1 MSTLKVDDDIAQL
14 QALPKDILAQEKA
27 ITALTGQSVDQKWFV
42 VHGASPQQTL
52 ERLEAFTPALAQAQK
67 AGEIAR
73 WRTLPL
79 NSLARQKSDLT
90 LLRDAA
96 PAVTNVLKSAGLS
109 AVSPNLDAMPVSVDA
124 WLESPASEGWRLLWL
139 TLPDGESG
147 VLVPVDGA
155 KNSAHLGELAA
166 RHDGVVWVD
175 RKASF
180 DGLFALYRT
189 LLTGLL
195 FAALAVIA
203 CGAMLRL
210 GWRKGLISL
219 VPSVLSLS
227 CGLAVLAATGHPVNL
242 FSLLALVLVLGIGIN
257 YTLFFSNPR
266 GTPLT
271 SMLAIT
277 LAMMTTLLTL
287 GMLVFSATQAIS
299 SFGIVLVSA
308 VALTAALLLAGCS
321 HSTDTKETR
330 PQAWLQ
336 PGTKVTLPPPGISP
350 AVSSQQL
357 LTGSFNG
364 QTQSL
369 LVMLNAD
376 AHKVTLAGLSS
387 VGIRLFL
394 ATYDETGIHT
404 EQSIVVPQL
413 PPASQVLADV
423 MLSHWP
429 ISAWQPQLPKGWT
442 LTDNG
447 DRRELRNASGKLVT
461 EIVYLQRKGKREPIS
476 IEQHVFKYHIT
487 IQYLGD

>member
-1 MSTLKVDDDIAQL
+1 MN
-14 QALPKDILAQEKA
+14 
-27 ITALTGQSVDQKWFV
+27 
-42 VHGASPQQTL
+42 
-52 ERLEAFTPALAQAQK
+52 AF
-67 AGEIAR
+67 
-73 WRTLPL
+73 
-79 NSLARQKSDLT
+79 
-90 LLRDAA
+90 
-96 PAVTNVLKSAGLS
+96 
-109 AVSPNLDAMPVSVDA
+109 
-124 WLESPASEGWRLLWL
+124 
-139 TLPDGESG
+139 
-147 VLVPVDGA
+147 
-155 KNSAHLGELAA
+155 
-166 RHDGVVWVD
+166 
-175 RKASF
+175 
-180 DGLFALYRT
+180 YR
-189 LLTGLL
+189 
-195 FAALAVIA
+195 
-203 CGAMLRL
+203 
-210 GWRKGLISL
+210 
-219 VPSVLSLS
+219 
-227 CGLAVLAATGHPVNL
+227 
-242 FSLLALVLVLGIGIN
+242 
-257 YTLFFSNPR
+257 
-266 GTPLT
+266 
-271 SMLAIT
+271 
-277 LAMMTTLLTL
+277 
-287 GMLVFSATQAIS
+287 
-299 SFGIVLVSA
+299 A
-308 VALTAALLLAGCS
+308 VALAAALLLAGCS

-336 PGTKVTLPPPGISP
+336 PGTRVTLPPPGISP

-394 ATYDETGIHT
+394 ATYDESGIHT

>member
-1 MSTLKVDDDIAQL
+1 MN
-14 QALPKDILAQEKA
+14 
-27 ITALTGQSVDQKWFV
+27 
-42 VHGASPQQTL
+42 
-52 ERLEAFTPALAQAQK
+52 AF
-67 AGEIAR
+67 
-73 WRTLPL
+73 
-79 NSLARQKSDLT
+79 
-90 LLRDAA
+90 
-96 PAVTNVLKSAGLS
+96 
-109 AVSPNLDAMPVSVDA
+109 
-124 WLESPASEGWRLLWL
+124 
-139 TLPDGESG
+139 
-147 VLVPVDGA
+147 
-155 KNSAHLGELAA
+155 
-166 RHDGVVWVD
+166 
-175 RKASF
+175 
-180 DGLFALYRT
+180 YRA
-189 LLTGLL
+189 
-195 FAALAVIA
+195 AALA
-203 CGAMLRL
+203 
-210 GWRKGLISL
+210 
-219 VPSVLSLS
+219 
-227 CGLAVLAATGHPVNL
+227 AT
-242 FSLLALVLVLGIGIN
+242 
-257 YTLFFSNPR
+257 
-266 GTPLT
+266 
-271 SMLAIT
+271 
-277 LAMMTTLLTL
+277 
-287 GMLVFSATQAIS
+287 
-299 SFGIVLVSA
+299 
-308 VALTAALLLAGCS
+308 LLLAGCS
-321 HSTDTKETR
+321 HSTDTQETR

-336 PGTKVTLPPPGISP
+336 PGTRVTLPPPGISP

-442 LTDNG
+442 LTDTG

>member
-1 MSTLKVDDDIAQL
+1 MN
-14 QALPKDILAQEKA
+14 
-27 ITALTGQSVDQKWFV
+27 
-42 VHGASPQQTL
+42 
-52 ERLEAFTPALAQAQK
+52 AF
-67 AGEIAR
+67 
-73 WRTLPL
+73 
-79 NSLARQKSDLT
+79 
-90 LLRDAA
+90 
-96 PAVTNVLKSAGLS
+96 
-109 AVSPNLDAMPVSVDA
+109 
-124 WLESPASEGWRLLWL
+124 
-139 TLPDGESG
+139 
-147 VLVPVDGA
+147 
-155 KNSAHLGELAA
+155 
-166 RHDGVVWVD
+166 
-175 RKASF
+175 
-180 DGLFALYRT
+180 YR
-189 LLTGLL
+189 
-195 FAALAVIA
+195 
-203 CGAMLRL
+203 
-210 GWRKGLISL
+210 
-219 VPSVLSLS
+219 
-227 CGLAVLAATGHPVNL
+227 
-242 FSLLALVLVLGIGIN
+242 
-257 YTLFFSNPR
+257 
-266 GTPLT
+266 
-271 SMLAIT
+271 
-277 LAMMTTLLTL
+277 
-287 GMLVFSATQAIS
+287 
-299 SFGIVLVSA
+299 A

-336 PGTKVTLPPPGISP
+336 PGTRVTLPPPGISP

-429 ISAWQPQLPKGWT
+429 ISTWQPQLPKGWT
-442 LTDNG
+442 LTDTG

>member
-1 MSTLKVDDDIAQL
+1 M
-14 QALPKDILAQEKA
+14 
-27 ITALTGQSVDQKWFV
+27 
-42 VHGASPQQTL
+42 
-52 ERLEAFTPALAQAQK
+52 
-67 AGEIAR
+67 
-73 WRTLPL
+73 
-79 NSLARQKSDLT
+79 N
-90 LLRDAA
+90 
-96 PAVTNVLKSAGLS
+96 AV
-109 AVSPNLDAMPVSVDA
+109 
-124 WLESPASEGWRLLWL
+124 
-139 TLPDGESG
+139 
-147 VLVPVDGA
+147 
-155 KNSAHLGELAA
+155 
-166 RHDGVVWVD
+166 
-175 RKASF
+175 
-180 DGLFALYRT
+180 YR
-189 LLTGLL
+189 
-195 FAALAVIA
+195 
-203 CGAMLRL
+203 
-210 GWRKGLISL
+210 
-219 VPSVLSLS
+219 
-227 CGLAVLAATGHPVNL
+227 
-242 FSLLALVLVLGIGIN
+242 
-257 YTLFFSNPR
+257 
-266 GTPLT
+266 
-271 SMLAIT
+271 
-277 LAMMTTLLTL
+277 
-287 GMLVFSATQAIS
+287 
-299 SFGIVLVSA
+299 A
-308 VALTAALLLAGCS
+308 VALAAALLLAGCS
-321 HSTDTKETR
+321 HSTDTQKTR

-394 ATYDETGIHT
+394 ATYDESGIHT

-442 LTDNG
+442 LKDNG

>member
-1 MSTLKVDDDIAQL
+1 MN
-14 QALPKDILAQEKA
+14 
-27 ITALTGQSVDQKWFV
+27 
-42 VHGASPQQTL
+42 
-52 ERLEAFTPALAQAQK
+52 AF
-67 AGEIAR
+67 
-73 WRTLPL
+73 
-79 NSLARQKSDLT
+79 
-90 LLRDAA
+90 
-96 PAVTNVLKSAGLS
+96 
-109 AVSPNLDAMPVSVDA
+109 
-124 WLESPASEGWRLLWL
+124 
-139 TLPDGESG
+139 
-147 VLVPVDGA
+147 
-155 KNSAHLGELAA
+155 
-166 RHDGVVWVD
+166 
-175 RKASF
+175 
-180 DGLFALYRT
+180 YR
-189 LLTGLL
+189 
-195 FAALAVIA
+195 
-203 CGAMLRL
+203 
-210 GWRKGLISL
+210 
-219 VPSVLSLS
+219 
-227 CGLAVLAATGHPVNL
+227 
-242 FSLLALVLVLGIGIN
+242 
-257 YTLFFSNPR
+257 
-266 GTPLT
+266 
-271 SMLAIT
+271 
-277 LAMMTTLLTL
+277 
-287 GMLVFSATQAIS
+287 
-299 SFGIVLVSA
+299 A
-308 VALTAALLLAGCS
+308 VALAAALLLAGCS

-336 PGTKVTLPPPGISP
+336 PGTRVTLPPPGISP

-394 ATYDETGIHT
+394 ATYDKTGIHT

-429 ISAWQPQLPKGWT
+429 ISVWQPQLPKGWT

>member
-1 MSTLKVDDDIAQL
+1 MN
-14 QALPKDILAQEKA
+14 
-27 ITALTGQSVDQKWFV
+27 
-42 VHGASPQQTL
+42 
-52 ERLEAFTPALAQAQK
+52 AF
-67 AGEIAR
+67 
-73 WRTLPL
+73 
-79 NSLARQKSDLT
+79 
-90 LLRDAA
+90 
-96 PAVTNVLKSAGLS
+96 
-109 AVSPNLDAMPVSVDA
+109 
-124 WLESPASEGWRLLWL
+124 
-139 TLPDGESG
+139 
-147 VLVPVDGA
+147 
-155 KNSAHLGELAA
+155 
-166 RHDGVVWVD
+166 
-175 RKASF
+175 
-180 DGLFALYRT
+180 YR
-189 LLTGLL
+189 
-195 FAALAVIA
+195 
-203 CGAMLRL
+203 
-210 GWRKGLISL
+210 
-219 VPSVLSLS
+219 
-227 CGLAVLAATGHPVNL
+227 
-242 FSLLALVLVLGIGIN
+242 
-257 YTLFFSNPR
+257 
-266 GTPLT
+266 
-271 SMLAIT
+271 
-277 LAMMTTLLTL
+277 
-287 GMLVFSATQAIS
+287 
-299 SFGIVLVSA
+299 A

-321 HSTDTKETR
+321 HSTNTQETR

-336 PGTKVTLPPPGISP
+336 PGTRVTLPPPGISP

-394 ATYDETGIHT
+394 ATYDESGIHT

-442 LTDNG
+442 LTDTG

>member
-1 MSTLKVDDDIAQL
+1 M
-14 QALPKDILAQEKA
+14 
-27 ITALTGQSVDQKWFV
+27 
-42 VHGASPQQTL
+42 
-52 ERLEAFTPALAQAQK
+52 
-67 AGEIAR
+67 
-73 WRTLPL
+73 
-79 NSLARQKSDLT
+79 N
-90 LLRDAA
+90 
-96 PAVTNVLKSAGLS
+96 AV
-109 AVSPNLDAMPVSVDA
+109 
-124 WLESPASEGWRLLWL
+124 
-139 TLPDGESG
+139 
-147 VLVPVDGA
+147 
-155 KNSAHLGELAA
+155 
-166 RHDGVVWVD
+166 
-175 RKASF
+175 
-180 DGLFALYRT
+180 YR
-189 LLTGLL
+189 
-195 FAALAVIA
+195 
-203 CGAMLRL
+203 
-210 GWRKGLISL
+210 
-219 VPSVLSLS
+219 
-227 CGLAVLAATGHPVNL
+227 
-242 FSLLALVLVLGIGIN
+242 
-257 YTLFFSNPR
+257 
-266 GTPLT
+266 
-271 SMLAIT
+271 
-277 LAMMTTLLTL
+277 
-287 GMLVFSATQAIS
+287 
-299 SFGIVLVSA
+299 A
-308 VALTAALLLAGCS
+308 VALAAALLLAGCS

-394 ATYDETGIHT
+394 ATYDESGIHT

-447 DRRELRNASGKLVT
+447 ERRELRNASGKLVT

-476 IEQHVFKYHIT
+476 IEQHVFNYHIT

>member
-1 MSTLKVDDDIAQL
+1 MN
-14 QALPKDILAQEKA
+14 
-27 ITALTGQSVDQKWFV
+27 
-42 VHGASPQQTL
+42 
-52 ERLEAFTPALAQAQK
+52 AF
-67 AGEIAR
+67 
-73 WRTLPL
+73 
-79 NSLARQKSDLT
+79 
-90 LLRDAA
+90 
-96 PAVTNVLKSAGLS
+96 
-109 AVSPNLDAMPVSVDA
+109 
-124 WLESPASEGWRLLWL
+124 
-139 TLPDGESG
+139 
-147 VLVPVDGA
+147 
-155 KNSAHLGELAA
+155 
-166 RHDGVVWVD
+166 
-175 RKASF
+175 
-180 DGLFALYRT
+180 YR
-189 LLTGLL
+189 
-195 FAALAVIA
+195 
-203 CGAMLRL
+203 
-210 GWRKGLISL
+210 
-219 VPSVLSLS
+219 
-227 CGLAVLAATGHPVNL
+227 
-242 FSLLALVLVLGIGIN
+242 
-257 YTLFFSNPR
+257 
-266 GTPLT
+266 
-271 SMLAIT
+271 
-277 LAMMTTLLTL
+277 
-287 GMLVFSATQAIS
+287 
-299 SFGIVLVSA
+299 A

-321 HSTDTKETR
+321 HSTATQETR

-336 PGTKVTLPPPGISP
+336 PGTRVTLPPPGISP

-376 AHKVTLAGLSS
+376 AHKVTPAGLSS

>member
-1 MSTLKVDDDIAQL
+1 MN
-14 QALPKDILAQEKA
+14 
-27 ITALTGQSVDQKWFV
+27 
-42 VHGASPQQTL
+42 
-52 ERLEAFTPALAQAQK
+52 AF
-67 AGEIAR
+67 
-73 WRTLPL
+73 
-79 NSLARQKSDLT
+79 
-90 LLRDAA
+90 
-96 PAVTNVLKSAGLS
+96 
-109 AVSPNLDAMPVSVDA
+109 
-124 WLESPASEGWRLLWL
+124 
-139 TLPDGESG
+139 
-147 VLVPVDGA
+147 
-155 KNSAHLGELAA
+155 
-166 RHDGVVWVD
+166 
-175 RKASF
+175 
-180 DGLFALYRT
+180 YR
-189 LLTGLL
+189 
-195 FAALAVIA
+195 
-203 CGAMLRL
+203 
-210 GWRKGLISL
+210 
-219 VPSVLSLS
+219 
-227 CGLAVLAATGHPVNL
+227 
-242 FSLLALVLVLGIGIN
+242 
-257 YTLFFSNPR
+257 
-266 GTPLT
+266 
-271 SMLAIT
+271 
-277 LAMMTTLLTL
+277 
-287 GMLVFSATQAIS
+287 
-299 SFGIVLVSA
+299 A
-308 VALTAALLLAGCS
+308 VALAAALLLAGCS

-394 ATYDETGIHT
+394 ATYDESGIHT

-461 EIVYLQRKGKREPIS
+461 EIIYLQRKGKREPIS

>member
-1 MSTLKVDDDIAQL
+1 M
-14 QALPKDILAQEKA
+14 
-27 ITALTGQSVDQKWFV
+27 
-42 VHGASPQQTL
+42 
-52 ERLEAFTPALAQAQK
+52 
-67 AGEIAR
+67 
-73 WRTLPL
+73 
-79 NSLARQKSDLT
+79 N
-90 LLRDAA
+90 
-96 PAVTNVLKSAGLS
+96 AV
-109 AVSPNLDAMPVSVDA
+109 
-124 WLESPASEGWRLLWL
+124 
-139 TLPDGESG
+139 
-147 VLVPVDGA
+147 
-155 KNSAHLGELAA
+155 
-166 RHDGVVWVD
+166 
-175 RKASF
+175 
-180 DGLFALYRT
+180 YR
-189 LLTGLL
+189 
-195 FAALAVIA
+195 
-203 CGAMLRL
+203 
-210 GWRKGLISL
+210 
-219 VPSVLSLS
+219 
-227 CGLAVLAATGHPVNL
+227 
-242 FSLLALVLVLGIGIN
+242 
-257 YTLFFSNPR
+257 
-266 GTPLT
+266 
-271 SMLAIT
+271 
-277 LAMMTTLLTL
+277 
-287 GMLVFSATQAIS
+287 
-299 SFGIVLVSA
+299 A
-308 VALTAALLLAGCS
+308 VALAAALLLAGCS

-369 LVMLNAD
+369 LVMLSAD

-394 ATYDETGIHT
+394 ATYDESGIHT

>member
-1 MSTLKVDDDIAQL
+1 MN
-14 QALPKDILAQEKA
+14 
-27 ITALTGQSVDQKWFV
+27 
-42 VHGASPQQTL
+42 
-52 ERLEAFTPALAQAQK
+52 AF
-67 AGEIAR
+67 
-73 WRTLPL
+73 
-79 NSLARQKSDLT
+79 
-90 LLRDAA
+90 
-96 PAVTNVLKSAGLS
+96 
-109 AVSPNLDAMPVSVDA
+109 
-124 WLESPASEGWRLLWL
+124 
-139 TLPDGESG
+139 
-147 VLVPVDGA
+147 
-155 KNSAHLGELAA
+155 
-166 RHDGVVWVD
+166 
-175 RKASF
+175 
-180 DGLFALYRT
+180 YR
-189 LLTGLL
+189 
-195 FAALAVIA
+195 
-203 CGAMLRL
+203 
-210 GWRKGLISL
+210 
-219 VPSVLSLS
+219 
-227 CGLAVLAATGHPVNL
+227 
-242 FSLLALVLVLGIGIN
+242 
-257 YTLFFSNPR
+257 
-266 GTPLT
+266 
-271 SMLAIT
+271 
-277 LAMMTTLLTL
+277 
-287 GMLVFSATQAIS
+287 
-299 SFGIVLVSA
+299 A

-321 HSTDTKETR
+321 HPTDTQETR

-336 PGTKVTLPPPGISP
+336 PGTRVTLPPPGISP

-442 LTDNG
+442 LTDTG

>member
-1 MSTLKVDDDIAQL
+1 MN
-14 QALPKDILAQEKA
+14 
-27 ITALTGQSVDQKWFV
+27 
-42 VHGASPQQTL
+42 
-52 ERLEAFTPALAQAQK
+52 AF
-67 AGEIAR
+67 
-73 WRTLPL
+73 
-79 NSLARQKSDLT
+79 
-90 LLRDAA
+90 
-96 PAVTNVLKSAGLS
+96 
-109 AVSPNLDAMPVSVDA
+109 
-124 WLESPASEGWRLLWL
+124 
-139 TLPDGESG
+139 
-147 VLVPVDGA
+147 
-155 KNSAHLGELAA
+155 
-166 RHDGVVWVD
+166 
-175 RKASF
+175 
-180 DGLFALYRT
+180 YR
-189 LLTGLL
+189 
-195 FAALAVIA
+195 
-203 CGAMLRL
+203 
-210 GWRKGLISL
+210 
-219 VPSVLSLS
+219 
-227 CGLAVLAATGHPVNL
+227 
-242 FSLLALVLVLGIGIN
+242 
-257 YTLFFSNPR
+257 
-266 GTPLT
+266 
-271 SMLAIT
+271 
-277 LAMMTTLLTL
+277 
-287 GMLVFSATQAIS
+287 
-299 SFGIVLVSA
+299 A

-321 HSTDTKETR
+321 HSTDTQETR

-336 PGTKVTLPPPGISP
+336 PGTRVTLPPPVIST

-442 LTDNG
+442 LTDTG

>member
-1 MSTLKVDDDIAQL
+1 MN
-14 QALPKDILAQEKA
+14 
-27 ITALTGQSVDQKWFV
+27 
-42 VHGASPQQTL
+42 
-52 ERLEAFTPALAQAQK
+52 AF
-67 AGEIAR
+67 
-73 WRTLPL
+73 
-79 NSLARQKSDLT
+79 
-90 LLRDAA
+90 
-96 PAVTNVLKSAGLS
+96 
-109 AVSPNLDAMPVSVDA
+109 
-124 WLESPASEGWRLLWL
+124 
-139 TLPDGESG
+139 
-147 VLVPVDGA
+147 
-155 KNSAHLGELAA
+155 
-166 RHDGVVWVD
+166 
-175 RKASF
+175 
-180 DGLFALYRT
+180 YRA
-189 LLTGLL
+189 
-195 FAALAVIA
+195 F
-203 CGAMLRL
+203 
-210 GWRKGLISL
+210 
-219 VPSVLSLS
+219 
-227 CGLAVLAATGHPVNL
+227 
-242 FSLLALVLVLGIGIN
+242 
-257 YTLFFSNPR
+257 
-266 GTPLT
+266 
-271 SMLAIT
+271 
-277 LAMMTTLLTL
+277 
-287 GMLVFSATQAIS
+287 
-299 SFGIVLVSA
+299 
-308 VALTAALLLAGCS
+308 ALTAALLLAGCS
-321 HSTDTKETR
+321 HSTDTQETR

-336 PGTKVTLPPPGISP
+336 PGTRVTLPPPGISP

-442 LTDNG
+442 LTDTG

>member
-1 MSTLKVDDDIAQL
+1 MN
-14 QALPKDILAQEKA
+14 
-27 ITALTGQSVDQKWFV
+27 
-42 VHGASPQQTL
+42 
-52 ERLEAFTPALAQAQK
+52 AF
-67 AGEIAR
+67 
-73 WRTLPL
+73 
-79 NSLARQKSDLT
+79 
-90 LLRDAA
+90 
-96 PAVTNVLKSAGLS
+96 
-109 AVSPNLDAMPVSVDA
+109 
-124 WLESPASEGWRLLWL
+124 
-139 TLPDGESG
+139 
-147 VLVPVDGA
+147 
-155 KNSAHLGELAA
+155 
-166 RHDGVVWVD
+166 
-175 RKASF
+175 
-180 DGLFALYRT
+180 YRA
-189 LLTGLL
+189 
-195 FAALAVIA
+195 AALA
-203 CGAMLRL
+203 
-210 GWRKGLISL
+210 
-219 VPSVLSLS
+219 
-227 CGLAVLAATGHPVNL
+227 
-242 FSLLALVLVLGIGIN
+242 
-257 YTLFFSNPR
+257 
-266 GTPLT
+266 
-271 SMLAIT
+271 
-277 LAMMTTLLTL
+277 
-287 GMLVFSATQAIS
+287 
-299 SFGIVLVSA
+299 
-308 VALTAALLLAGCS
+308 AALLLAGCS
-321 HSTDTKETR
+321 HSTDTNETR

>member
-1 MSTLKVDDDIAQL
+1 MN
-14 QALPKDILAQEKA
+14 
-27 ITALTGQSVDQKWFV
+27 
-42 VHGASPQQTL
+42 
-52 ERLEAFTPALAQAQK
+52 AF
-67 AGEIAR
+67 
-73 WRTLPL
+73 
-79 NSLARQKSDLT
+79 
-90 LLRDAA
+90 
-96 PAVTNVLKSAGLS
+96 
-109 AVSPNLDAMPVSVDA
+109 
-124 WLESPASEGWRLLWL
+124 
-139 TLPDGESG
+139 
-147 VLVPVDGA
+147 
-155 KNSAHLGELAA
+155 
-166 RHDGVVWVD
+166 
-175 RKASF
+175 
-180 DGLFALYRT
+180 YR
-189 LLTGLL
+189 
-195 FAALAVIA
+195 
-203 CGAMLRL
+203 
-210 GWRKGLISL
+210 
-219 VPSVLSLS
+219 
-227 CGLAVLAATGHPVNL
+227 
-242 FSLLALVLVLGIGIN
+242 
-257 YTLFFSNPR
+257 
-266 GTPLT
+266 
-271 SMLAIT
+271 
-277 LAMMTTLLTL
+277 
-287 GMLVFSATQAIS
+287 
-299 SFGIVLVSA
+299 A

-321 HSTDTKETR
+321 HSTNTQETR

-336 PGTKVTLPPPGISP
+336 PGTRVTLPPPGISP

-357 LTGSFNG
+357 LTGSFKG

-442 LTDNG
+442 LTDTG

>member
-1 MSTLKVDDDIAQL
+1 MNAVY
-14 QALPKDILAQEKA
+14 
-27 ITALTGQSVDQKWFV
+27 
-42 VHGASPQQTL
+42 
-52 ERLEAFTPALAQAQK
+52 RAFALA
-67 AGEIAR
+67 
-73 WRTLPL
+73 
-79 NSLARQKSDLT
+79 
-90 LLRDAA
+90 
-96 PAVTNVLKSAGLS
+96 
-109 AVSPNLDAMPVSVDA
+109 
-124 WLESPASEGWRLLWL
+124 
-139 TLPDGESG
+139 
-147 VLVPVDGA
+147 
-155 KNSAHLGELAA
+155 
-166 RHDGVVWVD
+166 
-175 RKASF
+175 
-180 DGLFALYRT
+180 
-189 LLTGLL
+189 
-195 FAALAVIA
+195 
-203 CGAMLRL
+203 
-210 GWRKGLISL
+210 
-219 VPSVLSLS
+219 
-227 CGLAVLAATGHPVNL
+227 
-242 FSLLALVLVLGIGIN
+242 
-257 YTLFFSNPR
+257 
-266 GTPLT
+266 
-271 SMLAIT
+271 
-277 LAMMTTLLTL
+277 
-287 GMLVFSATQAIS
+287 
-299 SFGIVLVSA
+299 
-308 VALTAALLLAGCS
+308 AALLLAGCS

-394 ATYDETGIHT
+394 ATYDESGIHT

>member
-1 MSTLKVDDDIAQL
+1 MN
-14 QALPKDILAQEKA
+14 
-27 ITALTGQSVDQKWFV
+27 
-42 VHGASPQQTL
+42 
-52 ERLEAFTPALAQAQK
+52 AF
-67 AGEIAR
+67 
-73 WRTLPL
+73 
-79 NSLARQKSDLT
+79 
-90 LLRDAA
+90 
-96 PAVTNVLKSAGLS
+96 
-109 AVSPNLDAMPVSVDA
+109 
-124 WLESPASEGWRLLWL
+124 
-139 TLPDGESG
+139 
-147 VLVPVDGA
+147 
-155 KNSAHLGELAA
+155 
-166 RHDGVVWVD
+166 
-175 RKASF
+175 
-180 DGLFALYRT
+180 YRA
-189 LLTGLL
+189 
-195 FAALAVIA
+195 AALA
-203 CGAMLRL
+203 
-210 GWRKGLISL
+210 
-219 VPSVLSLS
+219 
-227 CGLAVLAATGHPVNL
+227 
-242 FSLLALVLVLGIGIN
+242 
-257 YTLFFSNPR
+257 
-266 GTPLT
+266 
-271 SMLAIT
+271 
-277 LAMMTTLLTL
+277 
-287 GMLVFSATQAIS
+287 
-299 SFGIVLVSA
+299 
-308 VALTAALLLAGCS
+308 AALLLAGCS

-461 EIVYLQRKGKREPIS
+461 EIVYLHRKGKREPIS

>member
-1 MSTLKVDDDIAQL
+1 MN
-14 QALPKDILAQEKA
+14 
-27 ITALTGQSVDQKWFV
+27 
-42 VHGASPQQTL
+42 
-52 ERLEAFTPALAQAQK
+52 AF
-67 AGEIAR
+67 
-73 WRTLPL
+73 
-79 NSLARQKSDLT
+79 
-90 LLRDAA
+90 
-96 PAVTNVLKSAGLS
+96 
-109 AVSPNLDAMPVSVDA
+109 
-124 WLESPASEGWRLLWL
+124 
-139 TLPDGESG
+139 
-147 VLVPVDGA
+147 
-155 KNSAHLGELAA
+155 
-166 RHDGVVWVD
+166 
-175 RKASF
+175 
-180 DGLFALYRT
+180 YR
-189 LLTGLL
+189 
-195 FAALAVIA
+195 
-203 CGAMLRL
+203 
-210 GWRKGLISL
+210 
-219 VPSVLSLS
+219 
-227 CGLAVLAATGHPVNL
+227 
-242 FSLLALVLVLGIGIN
+242 
-257 YTLFFSNPR
+257 
-266 GTPLT
+266 
-271 SMLAIT
+271 
-277 LAMMTTLLTL
+277 
-287 GMLVFSATQAIS
+287 
-299 SFGIVLVSA
+299 A

-321 HSTDTKETR
+321 HSTDTQETR

-336 PGTKVTLPPPGISP
+336 PGTRVTLPPPGISP

-442 LTDNG
+442 LTDTG

-461 EIVYLQRKGKREPIS
+461 EVVYLQRKGKREPIS

>member
-1 MSTLKVDDDIAQL
+1 MN
-14 QALPKDILAQEKA
+14 
-27 ITALTGQSVDQKWFV
+27 
-42 VHGASPQQTL
+42 
-52 ERLEAFTPALAQAQK
+52 AF
-67 AGEIAR
+67 
-73 WRTLPL
+73 
-79 NSLARQKSDLT
+79 
-90 LLRDAA
+90 
-96 PAVTNVLKSAGLS
+96 
-109 AVSPNLDAMPVSVDA
+109 
-124 WLESPASEGWRLLWL
+124 
-139 TLPDGESG
+139 
-147 VLVPVDGA
+147 
-155 KNSAHLGELAA
+155 
-166 RHDGVVWVD
+166 
-175 RKASF
+175 
-180 DGLFALYRT
+180 YR
-189 LLTGLL
+189 
-195 FAALAVIA
+195 
-203 CGAMLRL
+203 
-210 GWRKGLISL
+210 
-219 VPSVLSLS
+219 
-227 CGLAVLAATGHPVNL
+227 
-242 FSLLALVLVLGIGIN
+242 
-257 YTLFFSNPR
+257 
-266 GTPLT
+266 
-271 SMLAIT
+271 
-277 LAMMTTLLTL
+277 
-287 GMLVFSATQAIS
+287 
-299 SFGIVLVSA
+299 A
-308 VALTAALLLAGCS
+308 VALAAALLLAGCS

-364 QTQSL
+364 QSQSL

>member
-1 MSTLKVDDDIAQL
+1 MN
-14 QALPKDILAQEKA
+14 A
-27 ITALTGQSVDQKWFV
+27 IY
-42 VHGASPQQTL
+42 
-52 ERLEAFTPALAQAQK
+52 R
-67 AGEIAR
+67 
-73 WRTLPL
+73 
-79 NSLARQKSDLT
+79 
-90 LLRDAA
+90 
-96 PAVTNVLKSAGLS
+96 AVT
-109 AVSPNLDAMPVSVDA
+109 
-124 WLESPASEGWRLLWL
+124 
-139 TLPDGESG
+139 
-147 VLVPVDGA
+147 
-155 KNSAHLGELAA
+155 LA
-166 RHDGVVWVD
+166 
-175 RKASF
+175 
-180 DGLFALYRT
+180 
-189 LLTGLL
+189 
-195 FAALAVIA
+195 
-203 CGAMLRL
+203 
-210 GWRKGLISL
+210 
-219 VPSVLSLS
+219 
-227 CGLAVLAATGHPVNL
+227 
-242 FSLLALVLVLGIGIN
+242 
-257 YTLFFSNPR
+257 
-266 GTPLT
+266 
-271 SMLAIT
+271 
-277 LAMMTTLLTL
+277 
-287 GMLVFSATQAIS
+287 
-299 SFGIVLVSA
+299 
-308 VALTAALLLAGCS
+308 AALLLAGCS
-321 HSTDTKETR
+321 HSTDTKEPR

-336 PGTKVTLPPPGISP
+336 PGTRVTLPPPGISP